1 MSWSNGVNGG
11 DTIEQGGFAAA
22 RSAHDSNKFSF
33 IDRETDVIYGFGHHT
48 FVAVVFFYITYI

>member
-1 MSWSNGVNGG
+1 MVE
-11 DTIEQGGFAAA
+11 IQLEQGGFTAA

-33 IDRETDVIYGFGHHT
+33 IDRELMLSTALVTHT